1 MFLGSHYRMES
12 TVMRNLGLLWLDL
25 YRQSLLETP
34 SAQFTSYLLLQVY
47 ACIRTHIHAD
57 KSSQLNN
64 KT

>member
-1 MFLGSHYRMES
+1 
-12 TVMRNLGLLWLDL
+12 MRNLGLLWLDL

-64 KT
+64 KFEGDC